1 MFNDS
6 NGIIKLL
13 NKSEHHIWYRQFFL
27 SLDLKINYMEMKK
40 IKLKKAPSRYIGDT
54 LASNSNPIKIFLKI
68 YQIKTNILFTRM
80 QKNRLQQ
87 Y

>member
-27 SLDLKINYMEMKK
+27 SLDLKINYMEMKN
-40 IKLKKAPSRYIGDT
+40 INLKKAPLRYIGDR
-54 LASNSNPIKIFLKI
+54 ADSKKVII
-68 YQIKTNILFTRM
+68 QLFFISES
-80 QKNRLQQ
+80 
-87 Y
+87 